1 MSADTSKIP
10 VGRDRE
16 AWSLE
21 TILHRPHPAC
31 LGRPPS
37 PAFRGRRSL
46 AASLLFLAAG
56 PALAQ
61 DADFYKGKT
70 INLIIGSAESG
81 MYDSGGRLM
90 ARLMPRYIPG
100 APTIV
105 PRNMPGASSVR
116 AAEFLYNVAPKDGL
130 TLATVQPSIVLNKV
144 LDPAAKYEPEKYV
157 WIGRVQPVSLVG
169 ITWHTS
175 GVLSAA
181 DAKTKAIPMG
191 ASGAQGTSAMV
202 PWALNALTGTKFN
215 VVRGYQSSRQQIL
228 ATEKGE
234 LGGVGST
241 GLTDILARKD
251 WMDAGHVKF
260 IYSISRTRSKHL
272 PEVPALP
279 ELADNAFAKQV
290 LGMLGSVSDVGQ
302 TLMGPPGM
310 DAALTPVLRRAFD
323 ELMKDKEFIAEAA
336 KLTIDVEPQDGA
348 TLEKTVAEGSTGPKE
363 VLDKLREVTR
373 PPEGG

>member
-1 MSADTSKIP
+1 M
-10 VGRDRE
+10 
-16 AWSLE
+16 
-21 TILHRPHPAC
+21 LHR
-31 LGRPPS
+31 L
-37 PAFRGRRSL
+37 L
-46 AASLLFLAAG
+46 AIFALSNVAI

-169 ITWHTS
+169 STWHTS
-175 GVLSAA
+175 GVMNTA
-181 DAKTKAIPMG
+181 DARTKAIPMG

-272 PEVPALP
+272 PDVPALP
-279 ELADNAFAKQV
+279 ELADNDFAKQV

-310 DAALTPVLRRAFD
+310 DAARTPVLRRAFD
-323 ELMKDKEFIAEAA
+323 ELMKDKEFVAEAA
-336 KLTIDVEPQDGA
+336 KLTIDVEPQDGP
-348 TLEKTVAEGSTGPKE
+348 TLEKTVASGSTGPKE